1 MFGLSKTRISPHV
14 AELTEKRMKYWKDMF
29 DHKILD
35 TYEDID
41 FLEIDTKGT
50 TWRVYGTDE
59 TNFYIIQK

>member
-1 MFGLSKTRISPHV
+1 
-14 AELTEKRMKYWKDMF
+14 MF